1 MRLMACME
9 MTGKRKK
16 HNGKEG
22 RGQQFPST
30 NFSSV
35 LTVCAEQRAAKQG
48 LRRILNILKCLTCVQ
63 NKHCGVNLAKQDMSW
78 QQGVC
83 VTVYG
88 LLDGM
93 EDVAFPGRVPS
104 ERLARC

>member
-30 NFSSV
+30 NLSSV
-35 LTVCAEQRAAKQG
+35 LTVCAEQRAAKQDSG
-48 LRRILNILKCLTCVQ
+48 AYLT
-63 NKHCGVNLAKQDMSW
+63 
-78 QQGVC
+78 
-83 VTVYG
+83 
-88 LLDGM
+88 
-93 EDVAFPGRVPS
+93 F
-104 ERLARC
+104 